1 MSKVAL
7 VTGANSGIGLA
18 ITKEFAKL
26 DYTIIMVCRNIE
38 KANQAKQEVLSI
50 HPGAKID
57 IVQIDM
63 SSFESI
69 EAGSKKI
76 VNSYQKLDILVNNA
90 GLVNNEYQLTADGLE
105 QTFTVNVY
113 AVFLFTHLMMPIL
126 NKSEDARI
134 INVGSDRHKKAKI
147 KWRNISLKGEYSLMK
162 AYGQSKLALVL
173 YTYEFDRTCPND
185 NISIN
190 CVSPG
195 AVKTNFGSKDN
206 GWLMKIAW
214 NIGLQLVRH
223 RLRTPAQACQTILYL
238 ATTDKDKLRPAKYW
252 DQKNNKHFAKPSS
265 RDSYYKDH
273 WKKLWNHCLE
283 ITHVNDYFN
292 SSNSSS

>member
-18 ITKEFAKL
+18 TTKEFAKL
-26 DYTIIMVCRNIE
+26 NYKIIMVCRNIE
-38 KANQAKQEVLSI
+38 KANQAKQEVLSLYSQ
-50 HPGAKID
+50 AKIE
-57 IVQIDM
+57 IIQIDM
-63 SSFESI
+63 SSFDSI
-69 EAGSKKI
+69 KAGSKKI
-76 VNSYQKLDILVNNA
+76 NQNYQSLDILVNNA
-90 GLVNNEYQLTADGLE
+90 GLVNNEYELTVDGFE
-105 QTFTVNVY
+105 QTLTVNVY
-113 AVFLFTHLMMPIL
+113 AIFLFTHLMMPLL
-126 NKSEDARI
+126 NNSQDARI
-134 INVGSDRHKKAKI
+134 INIGSDRHKKAKI

-173 YTYEFDRTCPND
+173 YTYEFDRACPNN
-185 NISIN
+185 NISIC

-206 GWLMKIAW
+206 GWLMKLAW

-223 RLRTPAQACQTILYL
+223 RLRTPEQACQTILYL
-238 ATTDKDKLRPAKYW
+238 ATTDKDKLKPARYW

-265 RDSYYKDH
+265 RESYLKDS

-292 SSNSSS
+292 SNK